1 MAILFDAFIQRHGLK
16 EAPPSIVCG
25 CHDHLGLF
33 PLPSRGG
40 KKDVEKCTWRS
51 SLVVQWG

>member
-16 EAPPSIVCG
+16 EVPPSIVCG